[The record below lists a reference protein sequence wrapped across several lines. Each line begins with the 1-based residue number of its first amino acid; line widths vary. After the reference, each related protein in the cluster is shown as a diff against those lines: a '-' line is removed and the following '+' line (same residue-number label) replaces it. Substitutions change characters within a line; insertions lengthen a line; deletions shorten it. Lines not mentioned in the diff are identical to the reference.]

1 MSKKSEATNT
11 KFNTIS
17 PGWNVAFSIIMI
29 GLAILCV
36 APMALVFIV
45 SVTGKASLSYNGY
58 SFFPTEITF
67 DAYKYLMKQGQQ
79 IARGY
84 RVTIAYTLVNTVLS
98 LFVMSMFAYVISQRN
113 FKMRNAFTMFTF
125 FTMLFGGGLVPSY
138 ILNVRYLHLNDTFW
152 IFVLPGLFSFYNC
165 VILRTFI
172 STTIPE
178 SLFEA
183 AKIDG
188 AGHFRIYFTIVL
200 PLFKAGLATIG
211 LFKVVGNWNDWFTGK
226 LYIDDP
232 NLVPLQTMLNRIMDS
247 ISFIKNNAG
256 KLTDQEINSILG
268 NMPTESARMAITVV
282 TVLPI
287 LAAYPFFQ
295 RYFVQGLTIGSVKG

>member
-1 MSKKSEATNT
+1 MNKHNR
-11 KFNTIS
+11 FNSIS
-17 PGWNVAFSIIMI
+17 PGWN
-29 GLAILCV
+29 
-36 APMALVFIV
+36 ALVTLVLCLYGIICLAPVLLVIIISF
-45 SVTGKASLSYNGY
+45 TGSESLSLKGY
-58 SFFPTEITF
+58 SFFPSSWTTS
-67 DAYKYLMKQGQQ
+67 AYTHLWKTGDQ
-79 IARGY
+79 IVRSY
-84 RVTIAYTLVNTVLS
+84 RVTISYTIVNTVLS
-98 LFVMSMFAYVISQRN
+98 LFVMSMFAYVIAQKN
-113 FKMRNAFTMFTF
+113 FKLRKAFTMFTF
-125 FTMLFGGGLVPSY
+125 FTMLFSGGLVPSY
-138 ILNVRYLHLNDTFW
+138 ILNRQYLHLYDTFW

-172 STTIPE
+172 STTIPD

-232 NLVPLQTMLNRIMDS
+232 NLVPLQTMLNKIMDS
-247 ISFIKNNAG
+247 ISFVKNNAA
-256 KLTDQEINSILG
+256 KMTDQEINAILG
-268 NMPTESARMAITVV
+268 NLPTESARMAITVV